1 MKVKATIAGFTNELT
16 LFDLFIVKIDFTKPT
31 ITPHPIP
38 FKIKD
43 VKKSVVIDKFS
54 IAKDPTSAPVD
65 LSLETLTYA
74 FSLRNYNA
82 IPAGFLIQLDQTTP
96 AVGKIGSLT
105 IESVTND
112 HYF

>member
-74 FSLRNYNA
+74 FSFGNYNA
-82 IPAGFLIQLDQTTP
+82 IPAGFLDSTRPNYSCCRKDWFLDDRIRNQ
-96 AVGKIGSLT
+96 
-105 IESVTND
+105 
-112 HYF
+112 